1 MTTPARNRKAGNTLI
16 EVMFAVFLAL
26 VCAMIFAAAMPTAA
40 SSRTKADHY
49 NTAISIAERQLE
61 ALKGVDPGLK
71 PDQLYAAGLID
82 SVTQVGT
89 DTWAFTQVG
98 AASND
103 NAAKVL
109 TNGVAK
115 IKIELVDIELRR
127 VTVTVDW
134 KERGQDRN
142 VTLATLVADL
152 NN

>member
-1 MTTPARNRKAGNTLI
+1 MNTKDRNRQAGNTLI

-40 SSRTKADHY
+40 ASRKKADNY

-82 SVTQVGT
+82 STSTVGT

-98 AASND
+98 SLTND

-109 TNGVAK
+109 QNGVAQ

-142 VTLATLVADL
+142 VTLSTLVADL